1 MSQKRALDPHERALW
16 ERVMA
21 TVKPLHASKGR
32 AAKGNAVRTNANA
45 SPTSRVARKSIG
57 GMVADVRTDAHPLPT
72 RDAFAQML
80 AAPVQPKPAVKAKPA
95 PTLHRIDHH
104 PTPIDGGLD
113 GHWDRRLT
121 KGAIIP
127 DVSVDLHGL
136 GLAHAHAR
144 LDGVL
149 EQSIRSGARVI
160 LLVTGKLRDH
170 DRASG
175 LNGEVRRGAIRAAVT
190 DWLAASRHH
199 AQIAS
204 VRAAHQRHGGDGA
217 LYIILKRRV

>member
-1 MSQKRALDPHERALW
+1 MSQKRTLDPVERALW

-21 TVKPLHASKGR
+21 SVKPLHAARGH
-32 AAKGNAVRTNANA
+32 AAKGMPAKLAVR
-45 SPTSRVARKSIG
+45 VAAKSAAKPATATPPAQPSI
-57 GMVADVRTDAHPLPT
+57 APT
-72 RDAFAQML
+72 REHFAQML
-80 AAPVQPKPAVKAKPA
+80 AHPVKPKPAPA
-95 PTLHRIDHH
+95 PKAAVAQHRIDHH

-113 GHWDRRLT
+113 GHWDRRLN
-121 KGAIIP
+121 KGAVMP

-170 DRASG
+170 DRATG
-175 LNGEVRRGAIRAAVT
+175 QGRGAIRAAVT

-199 AQIAS
+199 AHIAS
-204 VRAAHQRHGGDGA
+204 VRAAHPRHGGDGA
-217 LYIILKRRV
+217 LYIILKRR

>member
-1 MSQKRALDPHERALW
+1 MSQKRALDPTERALW

-21 TVKPLHASKGR
+21 TVKPLHP
-32 AAKGNAVRTNANA
+32 VRTGA
-45 SPTSRVARKSIG
+45 PKSRVARKSIG
-57 GMVADVRTDAHPLPT
+57 GLVADVQVQAHPLPT

-80 AAPVQPKPAVKAKPA
+80 AAPVQQKPVAAPKPA

-149 EQSIRSGARVI
+149 EQSVRSGARVI

-170 DRASG
+170 DRATG
-175 LNGEVRRGAIRAAVT
+175 KGRGAIRAAVT

-199 AQIAS
+199 ANIAS

-217 LYIILKRRV
+217 LYIILKRGR

>member
-1 MSQKRALDPHERALW
+1 MSNRRTLDPVERALW

-21 TVKPLHASKGR
+21 SVKPLHAARGH
-32 AAKGNAVRTNANA
+32 AAKGTPAKLAVKVAAKSAAKPAGATAA
-45 SPTSRVARKSIG
+45 PHSGIAPTRENFAH
-57 GMVADVRTDAHPLPT
+57 MLAHP
-72 RDAFAQML
+72 
-80 AAPVQPKPAVKAKPA
+80 VKPKPAPA
-95 PTLHRIDHH
+95 PKAAVTQHRVDHH
-104 PTPIDGGLD
+104 APFVSGPIDGGLD
-113 GHWDRRLT
+113 GHWDRRLN
-121 KGAIIP
+121 KGAVMP

-170 DRASG
+170 DRATG
-175 LNGEVRRGAIRAAVT
+175 QGRGAIRAAVT

-199 AQIAS
+199 AHIAS
-204 VRAAHQRHGGDGA
+204 VRAAHPRHGGDGA
-217 LYIILKRRV
+217 LYIILKRR

>member
-1 MSQKRALDPHERALW
+1 MSQKRALDPTERALW

-21 TVKPLHASKGR
+21 TVKPLHAVRTG
-32 AAKGNAVRTNANA
+32 AVR
-45 SPTSRVARKSIG
+45 PKVARKSIG
-57 GMVADVRTDAHPLPT
+57 GMVAEVQTPAHPLPT
-72 RDAFAQML
+72 RDAFAKML
-80 AAPVQPKPAVKAKPA
+80 AAPAHPKPKATPKPA

-104 PTPIDGGLD
+104 GPLVHGPIDGGLD

-149 EQSIRSGARVI
+149 EQSVRSGARVI

-170 DRASG
+170 DRATG
-175 LNGEVRRGAIRAAVT
+175 KGRGAIRAAVT

-199 AQIAS
+199 ANIAS

-217 LYIILKRRV
+217 LYIILKRGR